1 MCSSESNLLGQSRRF
16 NPVLRSSFPFP
27 MSSVNIKAGG
37 SMSLESLRAFADKI
51 GNNDQVRGKV
61 NDDKSV
67 TLYKHG
73 QFKLSLNKN
82 PERTV
87 QRQAMARDQLYSLM
101 EKTLGT
107 QAAEGLADIILG
119 KAGPMTGKEFKAILS
134 QAETIAEGRKTRD
147 DTLGSVV
154 TLLEKNNQHK
164 LNLTLRT
171 DAPRLLKQVIHDRV
185 ADGLAK
191 PTEYFRTNTGTD
203 AFLRKWLYTEGAEF
217 TRDLMSDS
225 LASIREKPND
235 VSLPRMT
242 KLYNELMDKYAE
254 AEALDTAPQELCDVI
269 RLMHDTTKAE
279 ALREGATPEQAQALA
294 RKAVNN
300 SLVLKMLCPS
310 CLTPPELGLP
320 KGECVDVRTKA
331 PVALMNLIQAQNAGR
346 TPDPYADLLNA
357 NAHKFNSFVEYVINK
372 GTPPT

>member
-1 MCSSESNLLGQSRRF
+1 
-16 NPVLRSSFPFP
+16 

-73 QFKLSLNKN
+73 QFKISLKKD

-87 QRQAMARDQLYSLM
+87 QRQAMARDQLFSVM
-101 EKTLGT
+101 EKTLGI
-107 QAAEGLADIILG
+107 QAAEGLASIILG
-119 KAGPMTGKEFKAILS
+119 KTGPMTGKEFKAILS
-134 QAETIAEGRKTRD
+134 KAEIIAEGRAERNE
-147 DTLGSVV
+147 TLGGIA
-154 TLLEKNNQHK
+154 TMMDKNNHHK
-164 LNLTLRT
+164 FDNSLRR
-171 DAPRLLKQVIHDRV
+171 DAPGLIKQVIHDRI
-185 ADGLAK
+185 ADGLAR

-300 SLVLKMLCPS
+300 SLILKMLCPS

-320 KGECVDVRTKA
+320 KHQCVEPTNKA
-331 PVALMNLIQAQNAGR
+331 AVALMNIIQSQNAGR
-346 TPDPYADLLNA
+346 TPEPYADLLNA